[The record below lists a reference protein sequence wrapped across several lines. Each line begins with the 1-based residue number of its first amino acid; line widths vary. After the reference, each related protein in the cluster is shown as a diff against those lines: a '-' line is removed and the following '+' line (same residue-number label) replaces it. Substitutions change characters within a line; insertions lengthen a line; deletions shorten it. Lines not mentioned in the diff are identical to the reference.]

1 MKRTLV
7 SFCMLVALAGC
18 DDPLKS
24 VDRIEEPRPLA
35 ARVEVAGDP
44 TRVNPAPGETVR
56 VTWLVA
62 TPSGD
67 AFSGFALA
75 ACAARPQNDG
85 LASCVGEPFALAAAP
100 ADSQRPSFEFV
111 VPEDLDPNQGSQVLV
126 LGRLCPGASG
136 SVDEGDTRCDDGG
149 GLRVSLDFSLAG
161 QSDTNTNP
169 DFLAGAISFD
179 GEIWSERPLPTTSC
193 AGLGLPE
200 VSAAGGDHVI
210 SVMLPASARDE
221 LVQEEP
227 VDPARETVEIAHFL
241 SSGELDHTFTR
252 ILPDT
257 LEIASSVV
265 FTPNADAQGDGSLVH
280 FWFVVRDGRG
290 GSDFTERAACVL
302 P

>member
-1 MKRTLV
+1 
-7 SFCMLVALAGC
+7 MLVALAGC

-62 TPSGD
+62 TPAGD

-75 ACAARPQNDG
+75 ACAAKPHNDG
-85 LASCVGEPFALAAAP
+85 LASCSAEPFALSAAP
-100 ADSQRPSFEFV
+100 ADTQRPTFEFV
-111 VPEDLDPNQGSQVLV
+111 VPEDLDPSQASQVLV
-126 LGRLCPGASG
+126 LGWLCPGASG
-136 SVDEGDTRCDDGG
+136 NVDAGDARCDDGG
-149 GLRVSLDFSLAG
+149 GLRVSLDFALAG
-161 QSDTNTNP
+161 QGDNTNP

-193 AGLGLPE
+193 AGLGFPE
-200 VSAAGGDHVI
+200 VSATGGDHVI
-210 SVMLPASARDE
+210 SVQLPASARDE

-227 VDPARETVEIAHFL
+227 IDPARETLEIAHFL
-241 SSGELDHTFTR
+241 SAGELDHTFTR

-265 FTPNADAQGDGSLVH
+265 FTPNSEAASEGSLVQ